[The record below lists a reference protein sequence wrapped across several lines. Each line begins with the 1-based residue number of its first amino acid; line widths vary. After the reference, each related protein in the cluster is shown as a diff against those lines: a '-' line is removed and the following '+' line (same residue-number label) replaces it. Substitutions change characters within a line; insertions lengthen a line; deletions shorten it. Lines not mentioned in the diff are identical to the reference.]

1 MTRLLARLAL
11 AAPALMLGLAGANAN
26 VLVTIE
32 QNGFGS
38 GPIKVISEDGKKW
51 TKILD
56 GEMTMPVSI
65 YLGISSGYLTSYKVK
80 QIATTIYQTGE
91 WIDGPISYQD
101 TLELTGSTANFAIET
116 QTIIGACNSFLNVG
130 QGIHEKHTAWHGVQ
144 LELVGYFLT
153 TNNEEYPPYSGYGEV
168 SVPVECLPYQSASNN
183 IAPNG
188 VNDPL
193 LIKEAKLFLTTYSNG
208 QNTGMTLGGCPML
221 KTTVRFET
229 NKAGPVSFELNRFP
243 GGMTSHTVN
252 AELEPGSGKFYA
264 RYQKSESFQSTTSLQ
279 YMAQST
285 SPSAGN
291 TGWKDITIHCGGG
304 LAPDTGSAD
313 PHDGLPS
320 APQLKG
326 DFSFLADNG
335 TSCPRKVKAL
345 INFTSS
351 VKDNV
356 HYSLDCTNGHFSGV
370 AQTAPKPS
378 GGYVA
383 PALVTFDV
391 TETTQANC
399 ALKSVAPGK
408 PKVHT
413 LKGHHYQCVD
423 RAVDPASGDVTTTPK
438 PGQGSTAPAGSVS
451 VKPGKVKDDA
461 KAKLK
466 ADRDAAAKLKA
477 DRDAAAKL
485 KLKRD
490 AAKLKAAAEA
500 ERRRKS
506 AEKAA
511 ADKAK
516 KDLAEKLKRLKAKKT
531 SAQRNNGPDGQ
542 SNVMR
547 LR

>member
-1 MTRLLARLAL
+1 MKRLLAKLAIG
-11 AAPALMLGLAGANAN
+11 ATALVMGSAGANAS

-38 GPIKVISEDGKKW
+38 GPIRVVSEDGKTW

-56 GEMTMPVSI
+56 DDLTLPVSI
-65 YLGISSGYLTSYKVK
+65 YLGITKGGLVSYVIKQGSQQLTPG
-80 QIATTIYQTGE
+80 AE
-91 WIDGPISYQD
+91 WVDSPNPWQENI
-101 TLELTGSTANFAIET
+101 TVTGSTKNFGLEAMT
-116 QTIIGACNSFLNVG
+116 VLGACNNFLETGN
-130 QGIHEKHTAWHGVQ
+130 GIHQKHSVWHGVQ
-144 LELVGYFLT
+144 LELVGRFKM
-153 TNNEEYPPYSGYGEV
+153 TNQENYPPYSGYGEV
-168 SVPVECLPYQSASNN
+168 SVPVECLPYQSASNDV
-183 IAPNG
+183 APNG

-252 AELEPGSGKFYA
+252 SEFEQASGKFYA
-264 RYQKSESFQSTTSLQ
+264 RYQKSESFQSTTNLQ

-285 SPSAGN
+285 APSAGN

-304 LAPDTGSAD
+304 LAPDTSSSNPDANTV
-313 PHDGLPS
+313 PTPS
-320 APQLKG
+320 QLKG
-326 DFSFLADNG
+326 DFTFLADNG

-345 INFTSS
+345 INFSSS
-351 VKDNV
+351 VEDNV

-370 AQTAPKPS
+370 APTAPKPG

-383 PALVTFDV
+383 PALVTFDI

-408 PKVHT
+408 AKVHT
-413 LKGHHYQCVD
+413 LKGHHYQCVK
-423 RAVDPASGDVTTTPK
+423 RAVDPASGDLTDAPK
-438 PGQGSTAPAGSVS
+438 PS
-451 VKPGKVKDDA
+451 GKGRKDKAAEDA
-461 KAKLK
+461 KNKVK
-466 ADRDAAAKLKA
+466 ADRDAAATLKS
-477 DRDAAAKL
+477 DRDAKAKL
-485 KLKRD
+485 KLERD
-490 AAKLKAAAEA
+490 AKAKLKAAAEA
-500 ERRRKS
+500 ERRRKA

-516 KDLAEKLKRLKAKKT
+516 KDLAEKLKRLKASKADASPRASGQT
-531 SAQRNNGPDGQ
+531 S
-542 SNVMR
+542 VMR